1 MALAYVLDPN
11 VQISNRA
18 GVNNVDGWVEVF
30 LSDTDD
36 HAVTYSNFSGTLNP
50 ERIVLDNDG
59 RCVIIADNSVAYRVE
74 MYDRTGNLLWTQY
87 PVWCGMSGGGAVATT
102 IESTDGSINVEKTQV
117 GSTTRYDL
125 SVNDGDDPEFVEWI
139 RCEGAVSPSANVF
152 YPVKQ
157 AGTMDAESTGVL
169 LRKDNLYHV
178 SYVMRATKS
187 TALPFYD
194 RVSAVLKMSD
204 GTNVT
209 TVSTFHGIVDFS
221 LGLSQEFGISADV
234 KVGGTDSHLYVELG
248 DATVSGATYE
258 LVSMDA
264 HRVYSGV
271 PVLPDGV
278 ARRDWVEEN
287 FQRTLTAGENVQIS
301 AQNVISATDTKYTA
315 GNGLSLSGTEFS
327 ADMTVVQHK
336 LTAGD
341 NIVIEG
347 NTISSLGTSYTA
359 GEGID
364 ISSDDTISVDT
375 SVVQTKLTEGTGI
388 DISGSQI
395 GVDTSVI
402 QEKLTPGVG
411 VTIENN
417 VISATAAQQVNSD
430 WNSTSGVSEIL
441 NKPDLS
447 VYATKQEVT
456 EGLADKQ
463 DTLTAGSNITIEN
476 NVISATAEPQVQ
488 SDWSQSDSAAV
499 DYIKNKPAQKGLA
512 AGNNITF
519 STRGSV
525 LTISATAEP
534 QVQADWD
541 QSDSTAVDY
550 IKNKPT
556 LAAVATSGS
565 YNDLLNKPTIP
576 AAQVNSDWNASSGVA
591 QILNKPQNLVQDASY
606 VHTDNNFTTALKD
619 KLDGIASGA
628 EVNVQADWNVTDTSS
643 DAYIANKPQNL
654 VQDASYVHTDNN
666 FTTSLKNKLDGI
678 ASGAEVNVQSN
689 WNETNSSSDAYIQNK
704 PQNLVQDASYVH
716 TDNNFTTSLKNKLDG
731 IASGAEVNV
740 QSNWT
745 ESDSS
750 SDAYIANKP
759 NLSAVATSGSYN
771 DLTDKPTIP
780 SVPVQDVTVGGTSV
794 VNASGVAEI
803 TIPSQV
809 NSDWNS
815 TSGASEILNKP
826 NLATV
831 ATTGSYTDLSNTPTI
846 PTLPPMKNLVA
857 GTNVT
862 IAEGT
867 TDITISAASQVN
879 ADWNAV
885 SGAAQI
891 LNKPTLS
898 AVATSGAYS
907 DLSGTPTVDQT
918 YGASSTNAQSGVAV
932 ASAISGKED
941 SSNKK
946 QSVDATSTTDYP
958 SSKATADFV
967 NSSVAT
973 NTARFLG
980 NFTLT
985 DLGLSYGATN
995 SQIATALGSYSWPSG
1010 TTPTNND
1017 YVYVEIQNPQTTGI
1031 DDEVR
1036 RFKYNGTAWLYEYTL
1051 NNSSFTAAEKA
1062 AIDSGITA
1070 SDVSA
1075 YNAHVADTDIHVTTS
1090 DKSTW
1095 NAKQDAIAD
1104 LSDIRS
1110 GAALGDTAVQP
1121 GDLATVATT
1130 GSYTDL
1136 SNTPTIPAAQVNS
1149 DWNASS
1155 GVAQILNK
1163 PTLAT
1168 VATSGSYNDLTD
1180 KPTIPTVPVQ
1190 DVQVNGT
1197 SVVSNGVASV
1207 TVPAQVQSDWSQ
1219 SDSAAIDY
1227 IKNKPSLST
1236 VATSG
1241 SYNDLTDKP
1250 SIPAAP
1256 VQSNWNESDNTSL
1269 AYIQNKPA
1277 NLVQDASYVHTDNNF
1292 TTTLKDKLDG
1302 IASGAE
1308 VNVQANWTES
1318 NSASDSYIQNKP
1330 NLATVATTGAY
1341 SDLSGTPTIPAAQ
1354 VNSDW
1359 NSTSG
1364 VSEILNKPTL
1374 ATVATS
1380 GSYTDLT
1387 DKPSIPAAPV
1397 QSNWNESDSGSLA
1410 YIQNKPSL
1418 STVATSGSY
1427 NDLSDKPSIPAAQVQ
1442 SDWSQSDSAAVDYIK
1457 NKPSL
1462 ATVATSGSYT
1472 DLSNTPTIPAAPVQS
1487 NWNESDNTSLAYIQN
1502 KPSLA
1507 TVATTGAYSDLS
1519 GTPTINNV
1527 PAVTSSDDSKVLKAS
1542 YSGGVGSYSWESESG
1557 GTVTDVEVNGTSVV
1571 SGGVASITIP
1581 TVDQTYNSSSTN
1593 AQSGVAVA
1601 SAVSGKQDTLTA
1613 GNGIAITSNV
1623 ISISITPEALNETT
1637 MLQSTPAGISFSIQA
1652 TKFGRLMLVSG
1663 SFDRGGT
1670 AATTGQD
1677 YLIGTVKTAYKPARV
1692 AYTTFGVHNVAVT
1705 VQGRVRIDLDGNIY
1719 ATQNSTSGLGSR
1731 AFQLSYILDSS
1742 T

>member
-36 HAVTYSNFSGTLNP
+36 HAVTYRNFSGTLNP

-102 IESTDGSINVEKTQV
+102 IESTDGSINVERTQV

-463 DTLTAGSNITIEN
+463 DTLTAGSNITITN

-488 SDWSQSDSAAV
+488 SDWAESDSSAV

-565 YNDLLNKPTIP
+565 YNDLT
-576 AAQVNSDWNASSGVA
+576 D
-591 QILNKPQNLVQDASY
+591 KPQNLVQDASY

-628 EVNVQADWNVTDTSS
+628 EVNVQSNWNETNTSS
-643 DAYIANKPQNL
+643 DAYIQ
-654 VQDASYVHTDNN
+654 
-666 FTTSLKNKLDGI
+666 
-678 ASGAEVNVQSN
+678 
-689 WNETNSSSDAYIQNK
+689 
-704 PQNLVQDASYVH
+704 
-716 TDNNFTTSLKNKLDG
+716 
-731 IASGAEVNV
+731 
-740 QSNWT
+740 
-745 ESDSS
+745 
-750 SDAYIANKP
+750 
-759 NLSAVATSGSYN
+759 
-771 DLTDKPTIP
+771 
-780 SVPVQDVTVGGTSV
+780 
-794 VNASGVAEI
+794 
-803 TIPSQV
+803 
-809 NSDWNS
+809 
-815 TSGASEILNKP
+815 
-826 NLATV
+826 
-831 ATTGSYTDLSNTPTI
+831 
-846 PTLPPMKNLVA
+846 
-857 GTNVT
+857 
-862 IAEGT
+862 
-867 TDITISAASQVN
+867 
-879 ADWNAV
+879 
-885 SGAAQI
+885 
-891 LNKPTLS
+891 
-898 AVATSGAYS
+898 
-907 DLSGTPTVDQT
+907 
-918 YGASSTNAQSGVAV
+918 
-932 ASAISGKED
+932 
-941 SSNKK
+941 
-946 QSVDATSTTDYP
+946 
-958 SSKATADFV
+958 
-967 NSSVAT
+967 
-973 NTARFLG
+973 
-980 NFTLT
+980 
-985 DLGLSYGATN
+985 
-995 SQIATALGSYSWPSG
+995 
-1010 TTPTNND
+1010 
-1017 YVYVEIQNPQTTGI
+1017 
-1031 DDEVR
+1031 
-1036 RFKYNGTAWLYEYTL
+1036 
-1051 NNSSFTAAEKA
+1051 
-1062 AIDSGITA
+1062 
-1070 SDVSA
+1070 
-1075 YNAHVADTDIHVTTS
+1075 
-1090 DKSTW
+1090 
-1095 NAKQDAIAD
+1095 
-1104 LSDIRS
+1104 
-1110 GAALGDTAVQP
+1110 
-1121 GDLATVATT
+1121 
-1130 GSYTDL
+1130 
-1136 SNTPTIPAAQVNS
+1136 
-1149 DWNASS
+1149 
-1155 GVAQILNK
+1155 NK

-1180 KPTIPTVPVQ
+1180 KPSIPAVPVQ
-1190 DVQVNGT
+1190 DVTVDGSSVVNASGVAEITMPTQVN
-1197 SVVSNGVASV
+1197 A
-1207 TVPAQVQSDWSQ
+1207 
-1219 SDSAAIDY
+1219 
-1227 IKNKPSLST
+1227 
-1236 VATSG
+1236 
-1241 SYNDLTDKP
+1241 
-1250 SIPAAP
+1250 
-1256 VQSNWNESDNTSL
+1256 
-1269 AYIQNKPA
+1269 
-1277 NLVQDASYVHTDNNF
+1277 
-1292 TTTLKDKLDG
+1292 
-1302 IASGAE
+1302 
-1308 VNVQANWTES
+1308 
-1318 NSASDSYIQNKP
+1318 
-1330 NLATVATTGAY
+1330 
-1341 SDLSGTPTIPAAQ
+1341 
-1354 VNSDW
+1354 DW

-1380 GSYTDLT
+1380 GSYTDLSNTPTIPAAQVNADWDASSGVAQILNKPTIPSALTAGDGVDITSDVVSAKVDGSSITFNASGEMQASGLFEAEYGTSTYSDIVAAIAANKIVYCRANGRRMAFLAYQGIDRVEFQYYRSNANGTGDSVFVYDVDSNNTWSTTERPAYVNADWNAASGSASYIRNKPVIPAAQVNSDWDATSGISEILHKPDLSIYAQSSDLATVATTGAYSDLTGTPTIPTATSDLTNDSGYITLADVPAQVQT
-1387 DKPSIPAAPV
+1387 DWDATSGLGEILHKPDLSIYAESADLATVATTGSYDDLLDKPVLATVATTGDYTDLSNKPSIPTATSDLTNDSGYITINDVPAQQNADWDATSGVSEILHKPDLSIYAQSADLATVATTGAYSDLTGTPSIPTATSDLTNDSGFITLSDVPV
-1397 QSNWNESDSGSLA
+1397 QVQPDWDATSGLGEILHKPDLSVYAETADLA
-1410 YIQNKPSL
+1410 TVATTGSYTDLSNKPSIPTATSDLTNDSGFITL
-1418 STVATSGSY
+1418 SDVPAQVQTDWDATSGLGQILNKPTLATVATSGSY
-1427 NDLSDKPSIPAAQVQ
+1427 ADLSNKPSIPTATSDLTNDSGYITLADVPSQANADWDATSGVSEILHKPDLSIYAQTSSLATVATTGSYTDLSNKPSIPAAQVQ
-1442 SDWSQSDSAAVDYIK
+1442 SDWDQSDNQAVDFIKNKPTLASVATSGDYDDLSNKPTIPAAQVQSDWSQSDNTQVDYIKNKPSLAAVATSGDYADLSNKPTIPAAQVQADWSQSDSAAVDYIK

-1487 NWNESDNTSLAYIQN
+1487 NWNESDSGSLAYIQN

-1507 TVATTGAYSDLS
+1507 TVATSGSYSDLS
-1519 GTPTINNV
+1519 NK
-1527 PAVTSSDDSKVLKAS
+1527 PA
-1542 YSGGVGSYSWESESG
+1542 
-1557 GTVTDVEVNGTSVV
+1557 
-1571 SGGVASITIP
+1571 IP
-1581 TVDQTYNSSSTN
+1581 TVDQTYDGTSTN

-1601 SAVSGKQDTLTA
+1601 SGISSALSGKQNTLTA
-1613 GNGIAITSNV
+1613 GDGIDITNDVISWLNTAGITDIEEVNALPASPDAHTLYLTPDSSAQETVLYSGMKTTSSDGAATYTLSESPLHFEYIKVYYCANTNISDSGSWTTTSNKGIGSV
-1623 ISISITPEALNETT
+1623 EWDTTLYLSASTFISC
-1637 MLQSTPAGISFSIQA
+1637 
-1652 TKFGRLMLVSG
+1652 LMNG
-1663 SFDRGGT
+1663 ANGGT
-1670 AATTGQD
+1670 SFTQHWVSANISGIRTTSW
-1677 YLIGTVKTAYKPARV
+1677 
-1692 AYTTFGVHNVAVT
+1692 GVQASLNS
-1705 VQGRVRIDLDGNIY
+1705 
-1719 ATQNSTSGLGSR
+1719 STSNAAWFHIYKIVGR
-1731 AFQLSYILDSS
+1731 NRIANN
-1742 T
+1742 